1 MKKIYD
7 TIIWGASPAGL
18 KKAIELK
25 SRGRDVVLLNKFGFP
40 GGNLTEALSCYVT
53 PDGRSSDPFMEEL
66 VRRTEKLRFGVIY
79 NRRDE
84 RVLHP
89 EAVKRAAWDTITSHD
104 IPVIFHLTPLRIEED
119 NEKTEIT
126 LFGREGTLTLNA
138 GELLDLSD
146 NCYLGHFKGED
157 LRYQGSIR
165 INCFFKDMKPEMEK
179 YFGFE
184 KVLKTDVG
192 AFAVFKQ
199 REVLWDDIEKR
210 FNEVLDQLAVEGWK
224 KFGVRMLI
232 MPVYPELIL
241 EKRDQK

>member
-1 MKKIYD
+1 MKKTYD
-7 TIIWGASPAGL
+7 TIIWGASPAVL

-25 SRGRDVVLLNKFGFP
+25 DQGRDVVLLNKFGFP
-40 GGNLTEALSCYVT
+40 GGNLTEALSCYVA
-53 PDGRSSDPFMEEL
+53 PDALSSDPLMEEL
-66 VRRTEKLRFGVIY
+66 VRGVEKLRFGVIY
-79 NRRDE
+79 NHQNV

-89 EAVKRAAWDTITSHD
+89 EAVKRVAWKTITSHD
-104 IPVIFHLTPLRIEED
+104 IPVIFHLTPLRIEQGR
-119 NEKTEIT
+119 EKTEIT
-126 LFGREGTLTLNA
+126 LFGREGTVTLNT

-146 NCYLGHFKGED
+146 NCFLGHFGEED

-165 INCFFKDMKPEMEK
+165 INCFFKDMNPEMEE

-192 AFAVFKQ
+192 AFAVFQQ

-210 FNEVLDQLAVEGWK
+210 FNESLDQLAVEGWK

-241 EKRDQK
+241 EKREQT